1 MSRSG
6 GEEEREMT
14 KIGGEEEEGAKKR
27 DLRVRNILTTYNLFS
42 YNKIN
47 IYGFLLS
54 LLFSLLICSS
64 TSRSVLFAEENVF
77 PPSLS

>member
-6 GEEEREMT
+6 GEEWREMT

-77 PPSLS
+77 PSLS